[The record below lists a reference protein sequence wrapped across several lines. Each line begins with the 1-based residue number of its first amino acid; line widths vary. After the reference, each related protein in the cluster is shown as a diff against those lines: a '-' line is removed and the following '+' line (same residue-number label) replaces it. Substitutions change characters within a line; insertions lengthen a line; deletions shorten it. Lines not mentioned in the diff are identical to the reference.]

1 MGLCISSSRL
11 IKFLEFRGYR
21 FIRSKGT
28 SHNIYGNGHIS
39 VPIPVRG
46 KKDIGEDLIRQI
58 LRETAISKNDLLEW
72 LGRK

>member
-1 MGLCISSSRL
+1 MGLCISANKL
-11 IKFLEFRGYR
+11 IEFLEFKGYR

-28 SHNIYGNGHIS
+28 SHNIYGNGNIS
-39 VPIPVRG
+39 VPIPIHG

-58 LRETAISKNDLLEW
+58 LRETAINKNELLEW